1 MLVFVLPYF
10 TLFYY
15 YPIEAY
21 WFSNERQKGVDPDRR
36 GGVEELGGGEGCSLS
51 FSALCNEQRMN
62 I

>member
-21 WFSNERQKGVDPDRR
+21 WFSNERQKGVDPDGR
-36 GGVEELGGGEGCSLS
+36 GHEKELEKIEGGETIIRSYY
-51 FSALCNEQRMN
+51 ARE
-62 I
+62 

>member
-1 MLVFVLPYF
+1 MFDGYRL
-10 TLFYY
+10 
-15 YPIEAY
+15 ES
-21 WFSNERQKGVDPDRR
+21 WFFANERQKGVDPDRR